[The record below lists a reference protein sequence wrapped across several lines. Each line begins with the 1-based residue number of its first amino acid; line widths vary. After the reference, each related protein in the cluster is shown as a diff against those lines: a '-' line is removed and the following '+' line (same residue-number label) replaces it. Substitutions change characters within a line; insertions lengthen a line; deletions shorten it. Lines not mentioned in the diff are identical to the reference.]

1 MVKDPVC
8 GMDVNEHDSRFST
21 NWEGQ
26 KYYFCSDQCK
36 QEFDREPRH
45 YAGGHGMGTAQ
56 QGMHQQPGT
65 SGMGEGRS
73 QTGQKETGRS
83 PQSGIGR
90 RHQPEKKYGT

>member
-1 MVKDPVC
+1 MVRDPVC

-26 KYYFCSDQCK
+26 KYHFCSDQCK

-45 YAGGHGMGTAQ
+45 YAGGHGMGTEQ
-56 QGMHQQPGT
+56 QGTHQQP
-65 SGMGEGRS
+65 
-73 QTGQKETGRS
+73 GQKETGHS

-90 RHQPEKKYGT
+90 RHPPEKKYGT

>member
-1 MVKDPVC
+1 
-8 GMDVNEHDSRFST
+8 MDVNEHDSRFST

-56 QGMHQQPGT
+56 QGMPQQPGPK
-65 SGMGEGRS
+65 G
-73 QTGQKETGRS
+73 TGRS

-90 RHQPEKKYGT
+90 RHPPEKKYGT